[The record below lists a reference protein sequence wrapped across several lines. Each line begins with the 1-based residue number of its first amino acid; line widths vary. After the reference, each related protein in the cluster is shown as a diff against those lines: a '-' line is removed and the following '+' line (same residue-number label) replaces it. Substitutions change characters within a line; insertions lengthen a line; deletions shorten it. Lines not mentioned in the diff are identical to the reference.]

1 MLIRLWNKV
10 EGGEKDKKTFF
21 TDTDIFENGNRDPEM
36 ESCP

>member
-10 EGGEKDKKTFF
+10 EGGEKDKNTFF
-21 TDTDIFENGNRDPEM
+21 TDTDIFENDNCDPGT